1 MSPRPCHKVTNKKR
15 MTVVKAIACLSLA
28 TGAVG
33 FTSTSLHPPSR
44 PLHLQQQQQTGILA
58 PTNGISLLTLAMGA
72 SSSSISGSKRTS
84 SMSSSSSA
92 PRLTREEEVELLR
105 QAAELRRLNQLEAE
119 MAIRGQLPLLSVR
132 AKAAGYG
139 EELEDYENAKL
150 DGQKAREELVTRNMG
165 LVQYCV
171 TQILHKK
178 KHLNSLSRE
187 DLVQEGA
194 IGLARAVDKYNP
206 SIGGKFSTYA
216 VYWIRAAILRCIAER
231 DDLLRVP
238 SHVSQAVH
246 EINKAA
252 RRLGM
257 DLDGSMYLT
266 SSSWKEAQEAKR
278 LAEEAGLS
286 ERNFDEA
293 MKVRNRRYTGG
304 YIAFE
309 SWMQKGENLVSDVP
323 VVGDS
328 SDHES
333 PTSALER
340 EQLRKTLSQF
350 LRPKEMEAL
359 SWRYGLVHET
369 STLTTD
375 SSTPQQRANQY
386 LAEAEEKLFGPASS
400 STKMAVAVT
409 APTTV
414 NPSSLPAK
422 GRFGEAMSFHEVGKK
437 MKVSAEYGRKLCH
450 AGLAKLRQAAEDGRL
465 EPALLF

>member
-1 MSPRPCHKVTNKKR
+1 M
-15 MTVVKAIACLSLA
+15 
-28 TGAVG
+28 
-33 FTSTSLHPPSR
+33 
-44 PLHLQQQQQTGILA
+44 
-58 PTNGISLLTLAMGA
+58 
-72 SSSSISGSKRTS
+72 
-84 SMSSSSSA
+84 
-92 PRLTREEEVELLR
+92 LR
-105 QAAELRRLNQLEAE
+105 QAAELRRLNQLETGL
-119 MAIRGQLPLLSVR
+119 AIRGQLPLLSVR

-139 EELEDYENAKL
+139 EELEAYENAKL

-165 LVQYCV
+165 LVHYCV
-171 TQILHKK
+171 THILHKK

-216 VYWIRAAILRCIAER
+216 VYWIRAAVLRCIAER

-257 DLDGSMYLT
+257 DLDGSLYMT

-286 ERNFDEA
+286 ERNFEEA

-323 VVGDS
+323 VMG
-328 SDHES
+328 E
-333 PTSALER
+333 TSADESATSAWER
-340 EQLRKTLSQF
+340 EQLRKILSQF

-359 SWRYGLVHET
+359 SWRYGLVNDASSQQTT
-369 STLTTD
+369 SD
-375 SSTPQQRANQY
+375 ATPQQRANQY
-386 LAEAEEKLFGPASS
+386 LAEAEEKLFGSASATTTATATILGSASPIKTSMEAAASS
-400 STKMAVAVT
+400 S
-409 APTTV
+409 
-414 NPSSLPAK
+414 SSLPAK

>member
-1 MSPRPCHKVTNKKR
+1 M
-15 MTVVKAIACLSLA
+15 
-28 TGAVG
+28 
-33 FTSTSLHPPSR
+33 
-44 PLHLQQQQQTGILA
+44 
-58 PTNGISLLTLAMGA
+58 
-72 SSSSISGSKRTS
+72 
-84 SMSSSSSA
+84 
-92 PRLTREEEVELLR
+92 ELLR

-119 MAIRGQLPLLSVR
+119 LAIRGQLPLLSVR

-139 EELEDYENAKL
+139 EELEAYEAAKL

-171 TQILHKK
+171 TQILHKRK
-178 KHLNSLSRE
+178 NLNSLSRE

-206 SIGGKFSTYA
+206 LIGGKLSTYA

-231 DDLLRVP
+231 DDILRVP
-238 SHVSQAVH
+238 NHVSQAIR

-252 RRLGM
+252 KRLGM
-257 DLDGSMYLT
+257 DLDGTLSMT
-266 SSSWKEAQEAKR
+266 SASWREAQEAKR

-286 ERNFDEA
+286 ERNFEEA
-293 MKVRNRRYTGG
+293 MKVRSRRYTGG

-309 SWMQKGENLVSDVP
+309 SWMQKGENLVSDIP
-323 VVGDS
+323 VLGDS

-333 PTSALER
+333 PTSAFER

-359 SWRYGLVHET
+359 SWRYGLVHDASTT
-369 STLTTD
+369 STIPTD
-375 SSTPQQRANQY
+375 ATPQQRANQY
-386 LAEAEEKLFGPASS
+386 LAEAEEKLFGSASS
-400 STKMAVAVT
+400 STSSFLATSPIQTAVEAS
-409 APTTV
+409 
-414 NPSSLPAK
+414 SSLPAK
-422 GRFGEAMSFHEVGKK
+422 GRFGEAMTFHEVGKK

-450 AGLAKLRQAAEDGRL
+450 AALAKLRQAAADGRL

>member
-1 MSPRPCHKVTNKKR
+1 
-15 MTVVKAIACLSLA
+15 
-28 TGAVG
+28 
-33 FTSTSLHPPSR
+33 
-44 PLHLQQQQQTGILA
+44 
-58 PTNGISLLTLAMGA
+58 
-72 SSSSISGSKRTS
+72 
-84 SMSSSSSA
+84 
-92 PRLTREEEVELLR
+92 
-105 QAAELRRLNQLEAE
+105 
-119 MAIRGQLPLLSVR
+119 
-132 AKAAGYG
+132 
-139 EELEDYENAKL
+139 
-150 DGQKAREELVTRNMG
+150 
-165 LVQYCV
+165 
-171 TQILHKK
+171 
-178 KHLNSLSRE
+178 
-187 DLVQEGA
+187 
-194 IGLARAVDKYNP
+194 
-206 SIGGKFSTYA
+206 
-216 VYWIRAAILRCIAER
+216 
-231 DDLLRVP
+231 
-238 SHVSQAVH
+238 
-246 EINKAA
+246 
-252 RRLGM
+252 M

-400 STKMAVAVT
+400 STNMAVAVT

>member
-1 MSPRPCHKVTNKKR
+1 M
-15 MTVVKAIACLSLA
+15 
-28 TGAVG
+28 
-33 FTSTSLHPPSR
+33 
-44 PLHLQQQQQTGILA
+44 
-58 PTNGISLLTLAMGA
+58 
-72 SSSSISGSKRTS
+72 
-84 SMSSSSSA
+84 
-92 PRLTREEEVELLR
+92 ELLR
-105 QAAELRRLNQLEAE
+105 QAAELRRLNQLETELAL
-119 MAIRGQLPLLSVR
+119 RGQLSLLSVR

-139 EELEDYENAKL
+139 EELEAYETAKIN
-150 DGQKAREELVTRNMG
+150 GQRAREELVTRNMG
-165 LVQYCV
+165 LVHYCV
-171 TQILHKK
+171 TQIIHKK

-231 DDLLRVP
+231 DDILRVP
-238 SHVSQAVH
+238 SHVSQAVL

-252 RRLGM
+252 KRLGM
-257 DLDGSMYLT
+257 DLDGTLSMT
-266 SSSWKEAQEAKR
+266 SSSWREAQEAKR

-286 ERNFDEA
+286 ERNFEEA
-293 MKVRNRRYTGG
+293 MKVRHRRYTGG

-323 VVGDS
+323 VMGAS
-328 SDHES
+328 SDDDES

-359 SWRYGLVHET
+359 SWRYGLVHDGSS
-369 STLTTD
+369 STLTD
-375 SSTPQQRANQY
+375 STPQQRANQF
-386 LAEAEEKLFGPASS
+386 LAEAEEKLFGSASTTTVAASS
-400 STKMAVAVT
+400 LK
-409 APTTV
+409 TTME
-414 NPSSLPAK
+414 PSPSLPAK

-465 EPALLF
+465 ELALLF

>member
-1 MSPRPCHKVTNKKR
+1 M
-15 MTVVKAIACLSLA
+15 
-28 TGAVG
+28 
-33 FTSTSLHPPSR
+33 
-44 PLHLQQQQQTGILA
+44 
-58 PTNGISLLTLAMGA
+58 
-72 SSSSISGSKRTS
+72 
-84 SMSSSSSA
+84 
-92 PRLTREEEVELLR
+92 LR
-105 QAAELRRLNQLEAE
+105 QAAELRRLNQLETGL
-119 MAIRGQLPLLSVR
+119 AIRGQLPLLSVR

-139 EELEDYENAKL
+139 EELEAYENAKL

-165 LVQYCV
+165 LVHYCV

-216 VYWIRAAILRCIAER
+216 VYWIRAAVLRCIAER

-257 DLDGSMYLT
+257 DLDGSLYMT

-286 ERNFDEA
+286 ERNFEEA

-323 VVGDS
+323 VMG
-328 SDHES
+328 E
-333 PTSALER
+333 TSADESATSAWER
-340 EQLRKTLSQF
+340 EQLRKILSQF

-359 SWRYGLVHET
+359 SWRYGLVNDASSQQTT
-369 STLTTD
+369 SD
-375 SSTPQQRANQY
+375 ATPQQRANQY
-386 LAEAEEKLFGPASS
+386 LAEAEEKLFGSASATTTATATHTILGSASPIKTSMEAAASS
-400 STKMAVAVT
+400 S
-409 APTTV
+409 
-414 NPSSLPAK
+414 SSLPAK

>member
-1 MSPRPCHKVTNKKR
+1 M
-15 MTVVKAIACLSLA
+15 
-28 TGAVG
+28 
-33 FTSTSLHPPSR
+33 
-44 PLHLQQQQQTGILA
+44 
-58 PTNGISLLTLAMGA
+58 
-72 SSSSISGSKRTS
+72 
-84 SMSSSSSA
+84 
-92 PRLTREEEVELLR
+92 LR
-105 QAAELRRLNQLEAE
+105 QAAELRRLNQLETGL
-119 MAIRGQLPLLSVR
+119 AIRGQLPLLSVR

-139 EELEDYENAKL
+139 EELEAYENAKL

-165 LVQYCV
+165 LVHYCV
-171 TQILHKK
+171 THILHKK

-216 VYWIRAAILRCIAER
+216 VYWIRAAVLRCIAER

-257 DLDGSMYLT
+257 DLDGSLYMT

-286 ERNFDEA
+286 ERNFEEA

-323 VVGDS
+323 VMG
-328 SDHES
+328 E
-333 PTSALER
+333 TSADESATSAWER
-340 EQLRKTLSQF
+340 EQLRKILSQF

-359 SWRYGLVHET
+359 SWRYGLVNDASSQQTT
-369 STLTTD
+369 SD
-375 SSTPQQRANQY
+375 ATPQQRANQY
-386 LAEAEEKLFGPASS
+386 LAEAEEKLFGSASATTTATATHTILGSASPIKTSMEAAASS
-400 STKMAVAVT
+400 S
-409 APTTV
+409 
-414 NPSSLPAK
+414 SSLPAK